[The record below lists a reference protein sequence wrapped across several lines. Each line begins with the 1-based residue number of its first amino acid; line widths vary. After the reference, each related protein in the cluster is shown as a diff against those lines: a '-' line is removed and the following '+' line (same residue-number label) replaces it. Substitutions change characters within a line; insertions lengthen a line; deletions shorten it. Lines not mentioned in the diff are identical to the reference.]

1 MGQRVGER
9 TGRSAGH
16 TDPGLRPRHTRR
28 GRRAD
33 LPGRLQHQI
42 GSRQQAARFWSRPGP
57 PGRPPPWRRCQCGQR
72 GRCPLHGAPAYARRG
87 QAMIQTLVVDD
98 DFRVAELHC
107 AYVER
112 VKGFAVAGRAHTGV
126 EALQS
131 VDRLR
136 PDLVLLDVY
145 LPDMSGLEVLQ
156 QLREDDHPPVDV
168 ISITAAREV
177 ESLRSAMRGGVVHY
191 LIKPFLLATFEE
203 KLLSYAAAHDRMT
216 RLGEAQQTDVDRIFG
231 ALRTARNEP
240 LPKGLS
246 DATLD
251 LIIHA
256 LSQSQ
261 SGLAATAVAD
271 AAGVSR
277 VTARR
282 YLDHL
287 CQLGK
292 AELTMRYGGPGR
304 PEHRYRLANQAGS
317 ARDHKAQEKE
327 QVGQ

>member
-1 MGQRVGER
+1 
-9 TGRSAGH
+9 
-16 TDPGLRPRHTRR
+16 
-28 GRRAD
+28 
-33 LPGRLQHQI
+33 
-42 GSRQQAARFWSRPGP
+42 
-57 PGRPPPWRRCQCGQR
+57 
-72 GRCPLHGAPAYARRG
+72 
-87 QAMIQTLVVDD
+87 MIRTLVVDD

-126 EALQS
+126 QALQS

-136 PDLVLLDVY
+136 PDLVLLDIY

-156 QLREDDHPPVDV
+156 RLREDDHPPVDV

-191 LIKPFLLATFEE
+191 LIKPFLFATFEE
-203 KLLSYAAAHDRMT
+203 KLLSYAAAHERIT
-216 RLGEAQQTDVDRIFG
+216 RLRKAEQGDVDRIFG
-231 ALRTARNEP
+231 ALRTAHNEP

-246 DATLD
+246 DTTLD
-251 LIIHA
+251 LISQA
-256 LSQSQ
+256 LKRSG
-261 SGLAATAVAD
+261 SGLAATAVAE

-292 AELTMRYGGPGR
+292 AELTMRYGSPGR
-304 PEHRYRLANQAGS
+304 PEHRYRFVVN
-317 ARDHKAQEKE
+317 
-327 QVGQ
+327 

>member
-1 MGQRVGER
+1 
-9 TGRSAGH
+9 
-16 TDPGLRPRHTRR
+16 
-28 GRRAD
+28 
-33 LPGRLQHQI
+33 
-42 GSRQQAARFWSRPGP
+42 
-57 PGRPPPWRRCQCGQR
+57 
-72 GRCPLHGAPAYARRG
+72 
-87 QAMIQTLVVDD
+87 MIRTLVVDD

-126 EALQS
+126 QALQS

-191 LIKPFLLATFEE
+191 LIKPFLFATFEE
-203 KLLSYAAAHDRMT
+203 KLLSYAAANERIT
-216 RLGEAQQTDVDRIFG
+216 RLGQAEQGDVDRIFG

-246 DATLD
+246 DATLE
-251 LIIHA
+251 LISQA
-256 LSQSQ
+256 LKRSG
-261 SGLAATAVAD
+261 SGLAATAVAE

-292 AELTMRYGGPGR
+292 AELTMRYGSPGR
-304 PEHRYRLANQAGS
+304 PEHRYRFVAN
-317 ARDHKAQEKE
+317 
-327 QVGQ
+327 